1 MAKDWAEILI
11 DDHQTTERVFDAV
24 AQAFA
29 EPEGPSMRL
38 LMKFRDYVS
47 DYVDGCH
54 NKKEENHVF
63 PMAERCGIPRHGGP
77 LAVMLAEHEA
87 SQELLGNLQGLIER
101 YVAGEHGVLDE
112 LRGTYDEYTALL
124 KSHFWKET
132 DILYPM
138 VRRAIDDGDAAALLK
153 GIEETEAMVGP
164 DTRNKYYALAS
175 EICQMGQLED
185 LSASLSKEVLAA
197 MLNTMPVEL
206 TFVDADD
213 VVRYFS
219 HEHSEKLFPRT
230 RGAVGGK
237 VQDCHPEKSI
247 HLVNQILRDFRAGTR
262 EVAEFWLDFRGKKIH
277 VRYFPV
283 RSDGGEYL
291 GCLEVAQDITRIQK
305 LEGQRLLLDEEAR

>member
-29 EPEGPSMRL
+29 EPDGPSMRV

-47 DYVDGCH
+47 EYVDSCH

-63 PMAERCGIPRHGGP
+63 PMAEQRGIPRNGGP

-87 SQELLGNLQGLIER
+87 SEGLLGQLRELIDR
-101 YVAGEHGVLDE
+101 YVAGDQSVLTE
-112 LRGTYDEYTALL
+112 LRGTYDEYTSLL
-124 KSHFWKET
+124 KNHFWKET

-138 VRRAIDDGDAAALLK
+138 VRRVIDDADADALLA
-153 GIEETEAMVGP
+153 GIEATEAKLGAN
-164 DTRNKYYALAS
+164 TRQKYYALAE
-175 EICQMGQLED
+175 EICQLGQLED
-185 LSASLSKEVLAA
+185 LSASLSKDVLAT
-197 MLNTMPVEL
+197 MLNTLPVEL

-213 VVRYFS
+213 IVRYFS
-219 HEHSEKLFPRT
+219 HEHHDKLFPRT

-262 EVAEFWLDFRGKKIH
+262 QVAEFWLDFKGKKIH
-277 VRYFPV
+277 VRYFPM
-283 RSDGGEYL
+283 RSEAGEYL
-291 GCLEVAQDITRIQK
+291 GCLEVAQDITAIQQ
-305 LEGQRLLLDEEAR
+305 LQGQRLLLDEESR

>member
-38 LMKFRDYVS
+38 LMSFRQYVS
-47 DYVDGCH
+47 EYVDGCH

-63 PMAERCGIPRHGGP
+63 PMAEQCGIPRQGGP

-87 SQELLGNLQGLIER
+87 SEELLGRLQELIDR
-101 YVAGEHGVLDE
+101 YVGGEQVLDE
-112 LRGTYDEYTALL
+112 LRGTYGEYTSLL
-124 KSHFWKET
+124 KNHFWKET

-138 VRRAIDDGDAAALLK
+138 VRRMIDDDDAAALLK
-153 GIEETEAMVGP
+153 GIEATEAKLGP
-164 DTRNKYYALAS
+164 DTRSKYYALADA
-175 EICQMGQLED
+175 ICQMGQLED
-185 LSASLSKEVLAA
+185 LSSSLAKDVLAA
-197 MLNTMPVEL
+197 MLNTLPVEL

-219 HEHSEKLFPRT
+219 HEHGEKLFPRT

-247 HLVNQILRDFRAGTR
+247 HVVNQILRDFKAGTR
-262 EVAEFWLDFRGKKIH
+262 DVAEFWLDFRGKKIH

-283 RSDGGEYL
+283 RNDAGEYL
-291 GCLEVAQDITRIQK
+291 GCLEVAQDITAIQQ
-305 LEGQRLLLDEEAR
+305 LEGQRLLLDEETK